1 MAFSEEDSFH
11 LGFASRKGYGVKK
24 FISEFKNKNWPLVIC
39 EEVADEE

>member
-24 FISEFKNKNWPLVIC
+24 FKNKNWPLVIC